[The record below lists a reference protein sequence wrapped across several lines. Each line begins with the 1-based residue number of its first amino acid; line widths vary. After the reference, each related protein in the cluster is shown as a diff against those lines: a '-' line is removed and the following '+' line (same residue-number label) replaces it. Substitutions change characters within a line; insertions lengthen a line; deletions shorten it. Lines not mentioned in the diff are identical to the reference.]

1 MCLLGCFHS
10 LTDSP
15 LAVFI
20 VSQVKGTAKDALDI
34 LEINDI
40 MGSRGSEKR
49 GQILDQADAKLT
61 GKTFD
66 QALETRNSARPR
78 HGHHT
83 SD

>member
-20 VSQVKGTAKDALDI
+20 VGQVKGNAMDALDI

-49 GQILDQADAKLT
+49 WQIFDQADAKLT

-66 QALETRNSARPR
+66 EAC
-78 HGHHT
+78 
-83 SD
+83 